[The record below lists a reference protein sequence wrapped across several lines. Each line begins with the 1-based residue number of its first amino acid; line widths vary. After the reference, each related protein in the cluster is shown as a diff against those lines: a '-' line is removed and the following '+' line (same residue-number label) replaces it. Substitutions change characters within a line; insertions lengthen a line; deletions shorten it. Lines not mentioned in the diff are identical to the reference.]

1 VEEGASGHVI
11 PTQSTQC
18 DSQVTISV
26 VLAAFAPECLVF
38 VLSKLP
44 WALPKGLNWRAR
56 SKKRSSCSA
65 LPALLLQ

>member
-11 PTQSTQC
+11 LTQSTQC
-18 DSQVTISV
+18 DSQVTPSV
-26 VLAAFAPECLVF
+26 VLAAFVPECLVF

-56 SKKRSSCSA
+56 PKKRSSCSV